1 MNFNLP
7 YLPERSVKTRETGVT
22 MMMDKGLSLIETESF
37 IQSSAEFT
45 DLVKFGF
52 GTAIINS
59 QLKEKIQL
67 YKKADLKP
75 YFGGTLFELFI
86 IRGMFDEYRQ
96 FVSKAGLE
104 LVEVSDG
111 SILLEHDEKLEYIQ
125 KLSKDYTVLSEVG
138 SKVKDVEIPA
148 SDWVKFM
155 KAELGAG
162 AWKVIAE
169 ARESGNIGIYNSDG
183 SANTFLID
191 DIIEHL
197 SVEKVLWEAPNK
209 AQQTWFI
216 HLLGAN
222 VNLGNIA
229 SNEVVALEALRLGLR
244 GDTLFDFL
252 PKQFQ
257 SRKL

>member
-1 MNFNLP
+1 MNLNLP
-7 YLPERSVKTRETGVT
+7 FLPERTTKDRDSGLT
-22 MMMDKGLSLIETESF
+22 MMMDKGLSLIEAESF
-37 IQSSAEFT
+37 VQSSSEFT

-52 GTAIINS
+52 GTALINN
-59 QLKEKIQL
+59 QLKEKVQV
-67 YKKADLKP
+67 YKKAGLKP

-104 LVEVSDG
+104 MVEVSDG
-111 SILLEHDEKLEYIQ
+111 SILLEHHEKLEYIQ
-125 KLSKDYTVLSEVG
+125 KLSKDFTVLSEVG
-138 SKVKDVEIPA
+138 SKVKDVEIPP
-148 SDWVKFM
+148 DEWVSFM

-169 ARESGNIGIYNSDG
+169 ARESGTIGIYNSDG

-191 DIIEHL
+191 DIIEHV
-197 SVEKVLWEAPNK
+197 SVDKVLWEAPNK

-216 HLLGAN
+216 KLLGAN

-229 SNEVVALEALRLGLR
+229 TNEVVALEALRLGLR